1 MFHIDV
7 TLEDTRIIAVEH
19 RIPMDPDEVLNVEK
33 FEAMSPKP
41 IKLPR
46 DKHDGTFD
54 VTLADQHTGQTAV
67 VNLTA
72 EELAEGLRVGLLG
85 LDTEEAYENPHII
98 SLQGK
103 LSELPS
109 NLSFIP

>member
-7 TLEDTRIIAVEH
+7 TLEDTRIIGVEH
-19 RIPMDPDEVLNVEK
+19 RILLDAEELVDVEEYE
-33 FEAMSPKP
+33 EANKP

-54 VTLADQHTGQTAV
+54 VTLVDQHTGQTAV

-85 LDTEEAYENPHII
+85 DDSEAAYDNVHVR
-98 SLQGK
+98 SLQEK
-103 LSELPS
+103 LSKLPR